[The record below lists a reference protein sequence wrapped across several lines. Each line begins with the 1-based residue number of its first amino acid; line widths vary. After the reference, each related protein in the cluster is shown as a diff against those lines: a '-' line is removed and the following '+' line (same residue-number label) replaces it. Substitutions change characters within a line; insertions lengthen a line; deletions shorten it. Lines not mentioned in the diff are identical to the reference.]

1 MDLDKGTG
9 MNTTDTDDT
18 RATRFAAEAARLGYD
33 FSGPLQIGGNYV
45 STLKHGGVLYIS
57 GQVPRVG
64 SEVVVVGEAG
74 SDVTLERAQHAA
86 QVCAMRALVLIAQ
99 AEGSL
104 DAVQQVL
111 GVRVYTRSAPGF
123 TQQSEVANAASDL
136 LVRVLGPAGTHT
148 RTSVGVAQL
157 PKGAAVE
164 LDMTVAVG

>member
-1 MDLDKGTG
+1 MS
-9 MNTTDTDDT
+9 DT
-18 RATRFAAEAARLGYD
+18 RTERFQLEAARLGYD
-33 FSGPLQIGGNYV
+33 FSGQLQIGGNYV
-45 STLKHGGVLYIS
+45 STIRHGAVLHIS

-74 SDVTLERAQHAA
+74 SSVTLERAQHAA
-86 QVCAMRALVLIAQ
+86 EVCAMRALVLIAQ
-99 AEGSL
+99 SEGSL
-104 DAVQQVL
+104 DAVRQVL
-111 GVRVYTRSAPGF
+111 SVRVYTRSAPGF

-164 LDMTVAVG
+164 IDMTVALA

>member
-1 MDLDKGTG
+1 MS
-9 MNTTDTDDT
+9 TTDTGGT
-18 RATRFAAEAARLGYD
+18 RAARFAAEADRLGYD

-45 STLKHGGVLYIS
+45 SSLKHAGVLHIS

-111 GVRVYTRSAPGF
+111 GMRVYTRSAPGF

-148 RTSVGVAQL
+148 HFGGC
-157 PKGAAVE
+157 GAA
-164 LDMTVAVG
+164 AQGRRS

>member
-1 MDLDKGTG
+1 MI
-9 MNTTDTDDT
+9 DT
-18 RATRFAAEAARLGYD
+18 RTSRFHAEAARMGYD
-33 FSGPLQIGGNYV
+33 FGGPLQIGGNYV
-45 STLKHGGVLYIS
+45 STVKHGGVLHIS

-64 SEVVVVGEAG
+64 TEVKVTGEAG
-74 SDVTLERAQHAA
+74 TDVTLERAQHAA
-86 QVCAMRALVLIAQ
+86 EICAMRALTLIAQ

-104 DAVQQVL
+104 DAVRQIL
-111 GVRVYTRSAPGF
+111 AVRVFTRSAPDF

-164 LDMTVAVG
+164 LDMTVAVA

>member
-1 MDLDKGTG
+1 VLGADDLLTLGPDRCGRGEAQRSLLTG
-9 MNTTDTDDT
+9 HHPH
-18 RATRFAAEAARLGYD
+18 AQGLGD
-33 FSGPLQIGGNYV
+33 
-45 STLKHGGVLYIS
+45 
-57 GQVPRVG
+57 VPRG
-64 SEVVVVGEAG
+64 LPGGDTLGQPVVVVGEAG
-74 SDVTLERAQHAA
+74 TDVTLERAQHAA

-111 GVRVYTRSAPGF
+111 SVRVYTRSAPGF

-157 PKGAAVE
+157 PKGAVVE
-164 LDMTVAVG
+164 LDMAVAVA

>member
-1 MDLDKGTG
+1 MSD
-9 MNTTDTDDT
+9 N
-18 RATRFAAEAARLGYD
+18 RASRFQAEAARMGYD

-45 STLKHGGVLYIS
+45 STVRHAGVLHIS

-64 SEVVVVGEAG
+64 SEVKVVGEAG
-74 SDVTLERAQHAA
+74 SDVSLERAQHAA
-86 QVCAMRALVLIAQ
+86 EICAMRALTLIAQ
-99 AEGSL
+99 SEGSL
-104 DAVQQVL
+104 DAVAQVL
-111 GVRVYTRSAPGF
+111 SVRVFTRSAPGF

-164 LDMTVAVG
+164 LDMTVALCN

>member
-1 MDLDKGTG
+1 MDMDKGTG
-9 MNTTDTDDT
+9 MSTTHTGDT
-18 RATRFAAEAARLGYD
+18 RAARFAAEAARLGHD

-136 LVRVLGPAGTHT
+136 LVRVLGVAGTHT

-164 LDMTVAVG
+164 LEMTVGTG

>member
-1 MDLDKGTG
+1 M
-9 MNTTDTDDT
+9 
-18 RATRFAAEAARLGYD
+18 
-33 FSGPLQIGGNYV
+33 
-45 STLKHGGVLYIS
+45 STLKHGGVLYIN
-57 GQVPRVG
+57 QPVPRV
-64 SEVVVVGEAG
+64 ERQVVVVGKASG
-74 SDVTLERAQHAA
+74 DVTLERAQHAA